1 MILLMD
7 ITLIWYVLIAVL
19 GLMFGSFA
27 GASVWRLRAYQL
39 KEDKKL
45 GEEYD
50 KKEYD
55 HLKKLTKHSVSSDRS
70 RCLHCNHE
78 LQWHDLIPLLSWL
91 RTGGKC
97 AYCKKRIGWFEP
109 IIELATAV
117 LFVSVF
123 YFATSMAYPL
133 LVTLLLLVISLGMVI
148 LFFYDQKWL
157 LLPNSIMWTVIGLS
171 ALWWVWLAMNTN
183 DLTALIISTSISIA
197 TLSGLYLLLWTI
209 SRGMWVGFGDVK
221 LGLALGL
228 LLAADWRLALLT
240 LFLANLIG
248 TLLVLPGLLSKKI
261 SRRSQVPF
269 GPLLIAG
276 FYLSFFFGA
285 TVVEWYTQLAGFGF
299 YY

>member
-7 ITLIWYVLIAVL
+7 ITLIWYVLVALL
-19 GLMFGSFA
+19 GLLFGSFA

-39 KEDKKL
+39 KEDKKI

-55 HLKKLTKHSVSSDRS
+55 HLKKLTKANVANDRS

-78 LQWHDLIPLLSWL
+78 LKWHDLIPLFSWL

-97 AYCKKRIGWFEP
+97 AYCKKHIGNFEP
-109 IIELATAV
+109 IIELVTAV
-117 LFVSVF
+117 LFVAVF
-123 YFATSMAYPL
+123 YFATSMGYPFTIT
-133 LVTLLLLVISLGMVI
+133 VLLLVISLGMVI

-157 LLPNSIMWTVIGLS
+157 LLPNNIMWTVIGLS
-171 ALWWVWLAMNTN
+171 AVWWTWLAINTN

-197 TLSGLYLLLWTI
+197 TLSGLYLLLWTV

-228 LLAADWRLALLT
+228 LLGGDWRLALLT

-248 TLLVLPGLLSKKI
+248 TLLVLPGLISKKI

-285 TVVEWYTQLAGFGF
+285 AIVDWYAGLAG
-299 YY
+299 YAIY

>member
-7 ITLIWYVLIAVL
+7 ITLFWYVLVAAL
-19 GLMFGSFA
+19 GLLFGSFA

-70 RCLHCNHE
+70 RCLHCNHV
-78 LQWHDLIPLLSWL
+78 LKWHDLVPLVSWV
-91 RTGGKC
+91 RTGGRC
-97 AYCKKRIGWFEP
+97 AYCKKSIGMFEP
-109 IIELATAV
+109 IVELTTAV
-117 LFVSVF
+117 LFVAV
-123 YFATSMAYPL
+123 YHFAMSMEYPL
-133 LVTLLLLVISLGMVI
+133 AITMLLLIISLGMVI
-148 LFFYDQKWL
+148 LFYYDQKWL
-157 LLPNSIMWTVIGLS
+157 LLPNNVMWAVIGLS
-171 ALWWVWLAMNTN
+171 AVWWGWLAFTT
-183 DLTALIISTSISIA
+183 DDIIALAMSTIA
-197 TLSGLYLLLWTI
+197 SVAILSGLYLLLWVV

-228 LLAADWRLALLT
+228 LLGADWRLALLT
-240 LFLANLIG
+240 LFLANFIG

-276 FYLSFFFGA
+276 FYLSFFFGTA
-285 TVVEWYTQLAGFGF
+285 VVDWYARLAGYGF

>member
-7 ITLIWYVLIAVL
+7 ITISWYVFTAIL
-19 GLMFGSFA
+19 GLLMGSFA
-27 GASVWRLRAYQL
+27 GATVWRIRAYQL

-50 KKEYD
+50 KKEFEQ
-55 HLKKLTKHSVSSDRS
+55 LKKLTKHSVASDRS
-70 RCLHCNHE
+70 RCLHCNHVLE
-78 LQWHDLIPLLSWL
+78 WHDLVPLVSWL

-97 AYCKKRIGWFEP
+97 AYCKKSIGVFEP
-109 IIELATAV
+109 IIEVATAV
-117 LFVSVF
+117 LFVAVYHFSV
-123 YFATSMAYPL
+123 TMSYPL
-133 LVTLLLLVISLGMVI
+133 AVTILLLVISLGMVI

-157 LLPNSIMWTVIGLS
+157 LLPNSVMWSVIGLS
-171 ALWWVWLAMNTN
+171 AVWWVWLLLQTN
-183 DLTALIISTSISIA
+183 DVVAFIISTVISIA
-197 TLSGLYLLLWTI
+197 TLSGLYLLLWTV
-209 SRGMWVGFGDVK
+209 SKGMWVGFGDVK

-248 TLLVLPGLLSKKI
+248 TIIVLPGLLSKKI

-276 FYLSFFFGA
+276 FYLSFFFGT
-285 TVVEWYTQLAGFGF
+285 TVVDWYTRLAGYGF
-299 YY
+299 